1 MSFLIAKQPI
11 FNKEGRI
18 VAYEV
23 YLRKKDNMLEYPKE
37 VPYNRS
43 AYIILQILT
52 EHGIDRV
59 GEGKKVMLNVSVDA
73 LLNRAF
79 ENLPPEKLIFE
90 LLKPQIQVGEVI
102 IGQALKSMS
111 RFKEAGALFASYYE
125 LLEDERY
132 QKFIEGSSLISVD
145 FSHLNDKRIEQLKAK
160 GKKVIV
166 TKIETKEQY
175 EKALKVGD
183 FFEGNYL
190 ESPYI
195 LKEFEI
201 APYLKTTLLRL
212 MSVVHNAQSTKEIA
226 EFISYDV
233 GLTAKLLRFVN
244 SAYFSPIQEIKSVE
258 QACSMLG
265 LKNLKNFIFLLAMND
280 YISVEKALCFKKPRT
295 HLVCLAN
302 PLQAQKAHMV
312 LEKRISFFF
321 GKYWSKVIATFLTSN
336 LPTGKTFIALSL
348 TSTNP
353 SLSMSLSC
361 WSSSSKCSSK
371 FIPKALSIRSKS
383 HLKLHINSM
392 ITSLLRRSSCP
403 SKNPLMVAKSPLSK
417 AK

>member
-1 MSFLIAKQPI
+1 
-11 FNKEGRI
+11 
-18 VAYEV
+18 
-23 YLRKKDNMLEYPKE
+23 
-37 VPYNRS
+37 
-43 AYIILQILT
+43 
-52 EHGIDRV
+52 
-59 GEGKKVMLNVSVDA
+59 
-73 LLNRAF
+73 
-79 ENLPPEKLIFE
+79 
-90 LLKPQIQVGEVI
+90 
-102 IGQALKSMS
+102 
-111 RFKEAGALFASYYE
+111 LFASYYE

-132 QKFIEGSSLISVD
+132 QKFVEESFFISVD
-145 FSHLNDKRIEQLKAK
+145 FPHLKDKRIEQLKAK

-212 MSVVHNAQSTKEIA
+212 MSVVHSAQSTKEIA

-280 YISVEKALCFKKPRT
+280 YISVENPTLWKKSLVRALLAKSIAERIAPELEDAAY
-295 HLVCLAN
+295 LVGLFS
-302 PLQAQKAHMV
+302 LIDEILGVDK
-312 LEKRISFFF
+312 ISFLKDIHMDKLIIDGYTGENKKLRQILDIVSQLEERYSEILSSEDIFNAPLLLKIEELTGIYRF
-321 GKYWSKVIATFLTSN
+321 DLFQMLKDAYEKVDYIFN
-336 LPTGKTFIALSL
+336 L
-348 TSTNP
+348 
-353 SLSMSLSC
+353 
-361 WSSSSKCSSK
+361 
-371 FIPKALSIRSKS
+371 
-383 HLKLHINSM
+383 
-392 ITSLLRRSSCP
+392 
-403 SKNPLMVAKSPLSK
+403 
-417 AK
+417 

>member
-11 FNKEGRI
+11 FDKEGRI

-52 EHGIDRV
+52 EYGIDRV
-59 GEGKKVMLNVSVDA
+59 GEGKKLMLNVSVDA

-79 ENLPPEKLIFE
+79 ENLPLEKLIFE
-90 LLKPQIQVGEVI
+90 LLKPQIQVGGVV

-111 RFKEAGALFASYYE
+111 RFKEAGALFASYHE

-132 QKFIEGSSLISVD
+132 QKFVEGSFFVSVD
-145 FSHLNDKRIEQLKAK
+145 FPRLNDRRIEQLKAK
-160 GKKVIV
+160 GKKIIV

-175 EKALKVGD
+175 EEALKVGD

-195 LKEFEI
+195 LKEFEL

-212 MSVVHNAQSTKEIA
+212 MSVVYSAQSTKEIA

-265 LKNLKNFIFLLAMND
+265 LKNLRNFVFLLAMND
-280 YISVEKALCFKKPRT
+280 YISVENPKLWKRSLVRALLAKSIAERIAPGLKDT
-295 HLVCLAN
+295 AYLVGLFS
-302 PLQAQKAHMV
+302 LIDEILGVDK
-312 LEKRISFFF
+312 ISF
-321 GKYWSKVIATFLTSN
+321 LRELN
-336 LPTGKTFIALSL
+336 LDKLIIDAYTGENERLKQILDIVSQL
-348 TSTNP
+348 EERYSEI
-353 SLSMSLSC
+353 L
-361 WSSSSKCSSK
+361 
-371 FIPKALSIRSKS
+371 KS
-383 HLKLHINSM
+383 EDVFNAPL
-392 ITSLLRRSSCP
+392 LLR
-403 SKNPLMVAKSPLSK
+403 
-417 AK
+417 

>member
-11 FNKEGRI
+11 FDREGRI

-23 YLRKKDNMLEYPKE
+23 YLRKKGNLLEYPKE

-43 AYIILQILT
+43 AYIIVEILA

-59 GEGKKVMLNVSVDA
+59 GEGKKVMVNVSVDA
-73 LLNRAF
+73 LLNKAF
-79 ENLPPEKLIFE
+79 ENLLPEKLIFE
-90 LLKPQIQVGEVI
+90 LLKPQIQVGEVVI
-102 IGQALKSMS
+102 RQTLKSMS
-111 RFKEAGALFASYYE
+111 RFKEAGALFASHYE

-132 QKFIEGSSLISVD
+132 QQFVEGSFFVSVD
-145 FSHLNDKRIEQLKAK
+145 FPRLNDRRIEQLKAK
-160 GKKVIV
+160 GKKIIV

-175 EKALKVGD
+175 EEALKVGD

-212 MSVVHNAQSTKEIA
+212 MSVVYSAQSTKEIA
-226 EFISYDV
+226 ELISYDV

-265 LKNLKNFIFLLAMND
+265 LKNLKNFILLLAMND
-280 YISVEKALCFKKPRT
+280 YISVENPKLWKRSLVRALLAKSIAERIAPGLEDT
-295 HLVCLAN
+295 AYLVGLFS
-302 PLQAQKAHMV
+302 LIDEILGVDK
-312 LEKRISFFF
+312 ISFLKEINIDKLIIDAYT
-321 GKYWSKVIATFLTSN
+321 GENERLKQILDIVSQLEERYSEMSALEDAYNDPFLINMEELTGIYRSDLFRMLKDAHEKADYIFN
-336 LPTGKTFIALSL
+336 L
-348 TSTNP
+348 
-353 SLSMSLSC
+353 
-361 WSSSSKCSSK
+361 
-371 FIPKALSIRSKS
+371 
-383 HLKLHINSM
+383 
-392 ITSLLRRSSCP
+392 
-403 SKNPLMVAKSPLSK
+403 
-417 AK
+417 

>member
-11 FNKEGRI
+11 FDREGRVI
-18 VAYEV
+18 AYEV
-23 YLRKKDNMLEYPKE
+23 YLREKGNVLEYPKE

-59 GEGKKVMLNVSVDA
+59 GEGKRVMLNVSVDA
-73 LLNRAF
+73 LLNKAF

-90 LLKPQIQVGEVI
+90 LLKPQIQVGEVV
-102 IGQALKSMS
+102 IGQSLKSMN
-111 RFKEAGALFASYYE
+111 RFKEAGALFASHYE

-132 QKFIEGSSLISVD
+132 QQFVEESFFVSVD
-145 FSHLNDKRIEQLKAK
+145 FPRLNDRRIEQLKAK
-160 GKKVIV
+160 GKKIIV

-175 EKALKVGD
+175 EEALKVGD

-212 MSVVHNAQSTKEIA
+212 MSMVYSAQSTKEIA

-244 SAYFSPIQEIKSVE
+244 SAYFSPIQEIRSVE

-265 LKNLKNFIFLLAMND
+265 LKNLRNFIFLLAMND
-280 YISVEKALCFKKPRT
+280 YIGVENPTLWKKSLVRALLAKSIAERIAPGLEDVAYLAGLFSLIDEILGVDKLSFLRDIHLDKLIIDAYTGENEKLKQILDIASQLEEKYSEMSALEDAYNDPSLINIEELTGIYRFDLFQMLKDAYEKADYIF
-295 HLVCLAN
+295 
-302 PLQAQKAHMV
+302 
-312 LEKRISFFF
+312 
-321 GKYWSKVIATFLTSN
+321 N
-336 LPTGKTFIALSL
+336 L
-348 TSTNP
+348 
-353 SLSMSLSC
+353 
-361 WSSSSKCSSK
+361 
-371 FIPKALSIRSKS
+371 
-383 HLKLHINSM
+383 
-392 ITSLLRRSSCP
+392 
-403 SKNPLMVAKSPLSK
+403 
-417 AK
+417 

>member
-11 FNKEGRI
+11 FDKEGRI

-23 YLRKKDNMLEYPKE
+23 YLRKKGNALEYPKE

-43 AYIILQILT
+43 AYIILQILA
-52 EHGIDRV
+52 EHGIDKV
-59 GEGKKVMLNVSVDA
+59 GEGKRVMLNVSVDA
-73 LLNRAF
+73 LLSRAF
-79 ENLPPEKLIFE
+79 ENLPSEKLIFE
-90 LLKPQIQVGEVI
+90 LLKPQIQVGGVTI
-102 IGQALKSMS
+102 TQTLKSMS
-111 RFKEAGALFASYYE
+111 RFKEAGGLFASYYE

-132 QKFIEGSSLISVD
+132 QQFVEGSFFVSVD
-145 FSHLNDKRIEQLKAK
+145 FSHLEDKRIEQLKAK
-160 GKKVIV
+160 GKKIIV

-175 EKALKVGD
+175 EEALKVGD

-212 MSVVHNAQSTKEIA
+212 MSVVYSAQSTKEIA

-265 LKNLKNFIFLLAMND
+265 LKNLRNFLLLLAMND
-280 YISVEKALCFKKPRT
+280 YISVENPKVWKRSLVRAL
-295 HLVCLAN
+295 LAKSVAERIA
-302 PLQAQKAHMV
+302 PDFEDTAYLAGLFSLMDEILGVDK
-312 LEKRISFFF
+312 ISFLKEINIDKLIIDAYTGENERLKQILDIVSQLEEMYSEILKSEDVFNVPLLL
-321 GKYWSKVIATFLTSN
+321 KIEELT
-336 LPTGKTFIALSL
+336 GIYRFDLSL
-348 TSTNP
+348 
-353 SLSMSLSC
+353 M
-361 WSSSSKCSSK
+361 
-371 FIPKALSIRSKS
+371 
-383 HLKLHINSM
+383 LKDAHERADYIFNL
-392 ITSLLRRSSCP
+392 
-403 SKNPLMVAKSPLSK
+403 
-417 AK
+417 

>member
-11 FNKEGRI
+11 FDKEGRI

-23 YLRKKDNMLEYPKE
+23 YLRKKGNTLEYPKE

-43 AYIILQILT
+43 AYIIVEILA

-59 GEGKKVMLNVSVDA
+59 GEGKRVMLNVSVDA
-73 LLNRAF
+73 LLNKAF
-79 ENLPPEKLIFE
+79 ENLPMEKLIFE
-90 LLKPQIQVGEVI
+90 LLKPQIQVGGVTI
-102 IGQALKSMS
+102 AQTLKSMS
-111 RFKEAGALFASYYE
+111 RFEEAGALFASYYE

-132 QKFIEGSSLISVD
+132 QQFVEESFFVSVD
-145 FSHLNDKRIEQLKAK
+145 FPRLNDRRIEQLKAK
-160 GKKVIV
+160 GKKIIV

-175 EKALKVGD
+175 EEALKVGD
-183 FFEGNYL
+183 LFEGNYL

-212 MSVVHNAQSTKEIA
+212 ISMVYSAQSTKEIA

-265 LKNLKNFIFLLAMND
+265 LKNLRNFIFLLAMND
-280 YISVEKALCFKKPRT
+280 YISVENPKLWKRSLVRAL
-295 HLVCLAN
+295 LAKSIAERIA
-302 PLQAQKAHMV
+302 PDFEDAAYLAGLFSLIDEILGVDK
-312 LEKRISFFF
+312 ISFLRDLHMDKLIIDAYT
-321 GKYWSKVIATFLTSN
+321 GENERLKQILDIASQLEEMYSEILKSEDVFNAPLLLKIEELTGIYRFDLFRMLKDAHEKADYIFN
-336 LPTGKTFIALSL
+336 L
-348 TSTNP
+348 
-353 SLSMSLSC
+353 
-361 WSSSSKCSSK
+361 
-371 FIPKALSIRSKS
+371 
-383 HLKLHINSM
+383 
-392 ITSLLRRSSCP
+392 
-403 SKNPLMVAKSPLSK
+403 
-417 AK
+417 

>member
-1 MSFLIAKQPI
+1 MSFLIAKQPV
-11 FNKEGRI
+11 FDREGRI

-23 YLRKKDNMLEYPKE
+23 YLRKKGNASEYPKE

-52 EHGIDRV
+52 EYGIDRV
-59 GEGKKVMLNVSVDA
+59 GEGKRVMLNVSVDA
-73 LLNRAF
+73 LLNKAF
-79 ENLPPEKLIFE
+79 ENLPMEKLIFE
-90 LLKPQIQVGEVI
+90 LLKPQIQVGGVTI
-102 IGQALKSMS
+102 TQTLKSMS
-111 RFKEAGALFASYYE
+111 RFKEAGALFASHYE

-132 QKFIEGSSLISVD
+132 QQFVEGSFFISVD
-145 FSHLNDKRIEQLKAK
+145 FPRLNDRRIEQLKAK
-160 GKKVIV
+160 GKKIVV

-175 EKALKVGD
+175 EEALKVGD
-183 FFEGNYL
+183 FFVGEYL

-212 MSVVHNAQSTKEIA
+212 MSMVHSAQSTKEIA

-280 YISVEKALCFKKPRT
+280 HISVENPALWKRS
-295 HLVCLAN
+295 LVRALLAKSIAERIA
-302 PLQAQKAHMV
+302 PGFEDAAYLVGLFSLIDEILGVDK
-312 LEKRISFFF
+312 ISFLRDLHLDKLIIDTYT
-321 GKYWSKVIATFLTSN
+321 GENERLKQILDIVSQLEERYSEMSALEDAYNDPFLLKMEELTGIYRFDLFRMLKDAHDKANHILN
-336 LPTGKTFIALSL
+336 L
-348 TSTNP
+348 
-353 SLSMSLSC
+353 
-361 WSSSSKCSSK
+361 
-371 FIPKALSIRSKS
+371 
-383 HLKLHINSM
+383 
-392 ITSLLRRSSCP
+392 
-403 SKNPLMVAKSPLSK
+403 
-417 AK
+417 

>member
-11 FNKEGRI
+11 FDKEGRI

-23 YLRKKDNMLEYPKE
+23 YLRKKGNLLEYPKE

-43 AYIILQILT
+43 VYIILQILT

-59 GEGKKVMLNVSVDA
+59 GEGKRVMLNVSVDA

-79 ENLPPEKLIFE
+79 ENLPLEKLIFE
-90 LLKPQIQVGEVI
+90 LLKPQIQVGGVI
-102 IGQALKSMS
+102 IGQTLKNMC
-111 RFKEAGALFASYYE
+111 RFKEAGVLFASYYE

-132 QKFIEGSSLISVD
+132 QKFMEESFFISVD
-145 FSHLNDKRIEQLKAK
+145 FPHLKDKRIEQLKAK
-160 GKKVIV
+160 GKKIIV

-175 EKALKVGD
+175 EEALKVGD

-201 APYLKTTLLRL
+201 APYLRTTLLRL
-212 MSVVHNAQSTKEIA
+212 MSVVYSAQSTKEIA

-265 LKNLKNFIFLLAMND
+265 LKNLRNFIFLLAMND
-280 YISVEKALCFKKPRT
+280 YINVENPKLWKRSLVRVLLAKSIAERIAPDFEDTAYLAGLFSLIDEILGVDKISFLSDLHMDKLIIDAYTGENERLKQILDIVSQLEERYSEMSALEDAYNDPLLLKIEELTGIYRFYLFRMLKDAYEKADYIF
-295 HLVCLAN
+295 
-302 PLQAQKAHMV
+302 
-312 LEKRISFFF
+312 
-321 GKYWSKVIATFLTSN
+321 N
-336 LPTGKTFIALSL
+336 L
-348 TSTNP
+348 
-353 SLSMSLSC
+353 
-361 WSSSSKCSSK
+361 
-371 FIPKALSIRSKS
+371 
-383 HLKLHINSM
+383 
-392 ITSLLRRSSCP
+392 
-403 SKNPLMVAKSPLSK
+403 
-417 AK
+417 

>member
-11 FNKEGRI
+11 FDREGKI
-18 VAYEV
+18 IAYEV
-23 YLRKKDNMLEYPKE
+23 YLRKKGNLLEYPKE

-43 AYIILQILT
+43 AYIIVEILT

-73 LLNRAF
+73 LLNKAF

-90 LLKPQIQVGEVI
+90 LLKPQIQAGGVTI
-102 IGQALKSMS
+102 AQTLKSMS
-111 RFKEAGALFASYYE
+111 RFKEAGALFASHYE

-132 QKFIEGSSLISVD
+132 QQFVEESFFISVD
-145 FSHLNDKRIEQLKAK
+145 FSHLNDRRIEQLKAK
-160 GKKVIV
+160 GKKIIV
-166 TKIETKEQY
+166 TKIENKEQY

-212 MSVVHNAQSTKEIA
+212 MSVVYSAQSTKEIA

-265 LKNLKNFIFLLAMND
+265 LKNLRNFIFLLAMND
-280 YISVEKALCFKKPRT
+280 YISVENPKLWKRSLVRALLAKSIAERT
-295 HLVCLAN
+295 APGLEDAAYLVGLFS
-302 PLQAQKAHMV
+302 LIDEILGVDK
-312 LEKRISFFF
+312 ISFLRDLHVDKLIIDAYT
-321 GKYWSKVIATFLTSN
+321 GENERLKQILDIVSQLEERYSEMSALEDAHNDPFLIKIEELTGIYRFDLFRMLKDAHEKADYIFN
-336 LPTGKTFIALSL
+336 L
-348 TSTNP
+348 
-353 SLSMSLSC
+353 
-361 WSSSSKCSSK
+361 
-371 FIPKALSIRSKS
+371 
-383 HLKLHINSM
+383 
-392 ITSLLRRSSCP
+392 
-403 SKNPLMVAKSPLSK
+403 
-417 AK
+417 

>member
-1 MSFLIAKQPI
+1 VSFLIARQPI
-11 FNKEGRI
+11 FDKEGRI

-23 YLRKKDNMLEYPKE
+23 YLRKKGNTLEYPKE

-43 AYIILQILT
+43 AYIIVEILT

-59 GEGKKVMLNVSVDA
+59 GEGKRVMLNVSVDA

-102 IGQALKSMS
+102 IGQTLKSMG
-111 RFKEAGALFASYYE
+111 RFKEAGVLFASYYE

-132 QKFIEGSSLISVD
+132 QKFVEESFFISVD
-145 FSHLNDKRIEQLKAK
+145 FPHLNDKRIEQLKAK
-160 GKKVIV
+160 GKKIIV

-175 EKALKVGD
+175 EEALKVGD

-212 MSVVHNAQSTKEIA
+212 MSVVHSAQSTKEIA

-265 LKNLKNFIFLLAMND
+265 LKSLKNFIFLLAMND
-280 YISVEKALCFKKPRT
+280 YISVENPTLWKKSLFRALLAKSIAERIAPGLEDSAY
-295 HLVCLAN
+295 LVGLFS
-302 PLQAQKAHMV
+302 LIDKILGV
-312 LEKRISFFF
+312 DKISFLKEINIDKLIIDAYTGENKKLRQILDIVSQLEERYSEILSSEDIFNVPLLLKIEELTGIYRSDIF
-321 GKYWSKVIATFLTSN
+321 QMLKDAYEKVDYIFN
-336 LPTGKTFIALSL
+336 L
-348 TSTNP
+348 
-353 SLSMSLSC
+353 
-361 WSSSSKCSSK
+361 
-371 FIPKALSIRSKS
+371 
-383 HLKLHINSM
+383 
-392 ITSLLRRSSCP
+392 
-403 SKNPLMVAKSPLSK
+403 
-417 AK
+417 

>member
-11 FNKEGRI
+11 FDKEGRI

-23 YLRKKDNMLEYPKE
+23 YLRKKGNTLEYPKE

-43 AYIILQILT
+43 AYIIVEILT

-59 GEGKKVMLNVSVDA
+59 GEGKRVMLNVSVDA

-79 ENLPPEKLIFE
+79 ENLPLEKLIFE
-90 LLKPQIQVGEVI
+90 LLKPQIQVGGVI
-102 IGQALKSMS
+102 IGQTLKSMG
-111 RFKEAGALFASYYE
+111 RFKEAGVLFASYYE

-132 QKFIEGSSLISVD
+132 QKFVEESFFISVD
-145 FSHLNDKRIEQLKAK
+145 FPHLKDKRIEQLKAK
-160 GKKVIV
+160 GKKIIV

-175 EKALKVGD
+175 EEALKVGD

-212 MSVVHNAQSTKEIA
+212 MSVVHSAQSTKEIA

-265 LKNLKNFIFLLAMND
+265 LKNIKNFIFLLAMND
-280 YISVEKALCFKKPRT
+280 YISVENPALWKKS
-295 HLVCLAN
+295 LVRAL
-302 PLQAQKAHMV
+302 
-312 LEKRISFFF
+312 LEKSIAERIAPGLEDAAYLVGLFSLIDEILGVDKISFLKEINIDKLIIDAYTGENKKLRQILDIVSQLEERYSEILSSEDTFNAPILLKIEELMGIYRSDLF
-321 GKYWSKVIATFLTSN
+321 QMLKDAYEKVDYIFN
-336 LPTGKTFIALSL
+336 L
-348 TSTNP
+348 
-353 SLSMSLSC
+353 
-361 WSSSSKCSSK
+361 
-371 FIPKALSIRSKS
+371 
-383 HLKLHINSM
+383 
-392 ITSLLRRSSCP
+392 
-403 SKNPLMVAKSPLSK
+403 
-417 AK
+417 

>member
-1 MSFLIAKQPI
+1 VSFLIARQPI
-11 FNKEGRI
+11 FDKEGRI

-23 YLRKKDNMLEYPKE
+23 YLRKKGNMLEYPKE

-43 AYIILQILT
+43 AYIIVEILT

-59 GEGKKVMLNVSVDA
+59 GGGKRVMLNVSVDA

-79 ENLPPEKLIFE
+79 ESLPPEKLIFE
-90 LLKPQIQVGEVI
+90 LLKPQIQVGGVI
-102 IGQALKSMS
+102 IGQTLKSMG
-111 RFKEAGALFASYYE
+111 RFKEAGVLFASYYE

-132 QKFIEGSSLISVD
+132 QKFMEESFFISVD
-145 FSHLNDKRIEQLKAK
+145 FPHLKDKRIEQLKSK
-160 GKKVIV
+160 GKKIIV

-175 EKALKVGD
+175 EEALKVCD

-201 APYLKTTLLRL
+201 TPYLKTTLLRL
-212 MSVVHNAQSTKEIA
+212 MSMVHSAQSTKEIA

-233 GLTAKLLRFVN
+233 GLTAKILRFVN

-280 YISVEKALCFKKPRT
+280 YISVENPTLWKKSLVRAL
-295 HLVCLAN
+295 LAKSIAERIA
-302 PLQAQKAHMV
+302 PG
-312 LEKRISFFF
+312 LEDAAYLAGLFSLIDEILGVDKISFLREINIDKLIIDAYTGENKKLRQILDIVFQLEEGYSEILKSGDIF
-321 GKYWSKVIATFLTSN
+321 NAPILLKIKELTGIHGSDLFRMLKDAYEKVDYILN
-336 LPTGKTFIALSL
+336 L
-348 TSTNP
+348 
-353 SLSMSLSC
+353 
-361 WSSSSKCSSK
+361 
-371 FIPKALSIRSKS
+371 
-383 HLKLHINSM
+383 
-392 ITSLLRRSSCP
+392 
-403 SKNPLMVAKSPLSK
+403 
-417 AK
+417 

>member
-11 FNKEGRI
+11 FDKEGRI

-23 YLRKKDNMLEYPKE
+23 YLRKKGNLLEYPKE

-59 GEGKKVMLNVSVDA
+59 GEGKRVMLNVSVDA
-73 LLNRAF
+73 LLNKAF
-79 ENLPPEKLIFE
+79 ENLPMENLIFE
-90 LLKPQIQVGEVI
+90 LLKPQIQVGGVV
-102 IGQALKSMS
+102 IGQALKSTS
-111 RFKEAGALFASYYE
+111 RFKEAGALFASHYE

-132 QKFIEGSSLISVD
+132 QQFVEESFFVSVD
-145 FSHLNDKRIEQLKAK
+145 FPRLNDRRIEQLKAK
-160 GKKVIV
+160 GKKIIV

-175 EKALKVGD
+175 EEALKVGD

-212 MSVVHNAQSTKEIA
+212 MSMVHGAQSTKEIA

-244 SAYFSPIQEIKSVE
+244 SVYFSPIQEIRSVE

-265 LKNLKNFIFLLAMND
+265 LKNLRNFIFLLAMND
-280 YISVEKALCFKKPRT
+280 YISVENATLWKMSLVRALLAKSIAERIAPGLEDAAY
-295 HLVCLAN
+295 LVGLFS
-302 PLQAQKAHMV
+302 LIDEILGVDK
-312 LEKRISFFF
+312 ISFL
-321 GKYWSKVIATFLTSN
+321 KEINIDKLIIDAY
-336 LPTGKTFIALSL
+336 TGENKKLRQILDIVSQL
-348 TSTNP
+348 EERHSE
-353 SLSMSLSC
+353 
-361 WSSSSKCSSK
+361 
-371 FIPKALSIRSKS
+371 IPKSEDIFNAPILLKIEELTGIYRSDLFRM
-383 HLKLHINSM
+383 LKDAYEKADYIF
-392 ITSLLRRSSCP
+392 
-403 SKNPLMVAKSPLSK
+403 NP
-417 AK
+417 

>member
-11 FNKEGRI
+11 FDKEGRI

-23 YLRKKDNMLEYPKE
+23 YLRKKGNVLEYPKE

-52 EHGIDRV
+52 EHGIDKV

-73 LLNRAF
+73 LLNKSF
-79 ENLPPEKLIFE
+79 ENLPPGKLIFE
-90 LLKPQIQVGEVI
+90 LLKPQIQVGEVVI
-102 IGQALKSMS
+102 AQTLKSMS

-132 QKFIEGSSLISVD
+132 QKFVEESFFISVD
-145 FSHLNDKRIEQLKAK
+145 FPRLNDRRIEQLKAK
-160 GKKVIV
+160 GKKIIV
-166 TKIETKEQY
+166 TKIETREQY
-175 EKALKVGD
+175 EEALKVGD

-212 MSVVHNAQSTKEIA
+212 MSVVHSAQSTKEIA

-258 QACSMLG
+258 QACSMLS
-265 LKNLKNFIFLLAMND
+265 LKKLKNFISLLATND
-280 YISVEKALCFKKPRT
+280 YISVENPTLWKKSLVRALLAKSIAERIAPGLEDAAY
-295 HLVCLAN
+295 LVGLFSLIDEILGVN
-302 PLQAQKAHMV
+302 K
-312 LEKRISFFF
+312 ISFLKDIKIDKLIIDAYTGENERLKQILDIVSQLEEGYSEILKSEDIFNVPLLL
-321 GKYWSKVIATFLTSN
+321 KIEELTSIYRYDLLQMLKDAYEKADYIFN
-336 LPTGKTFIALSL
+336 L
-348 TSTNP
+348 
-353 SLSMSLSC
+353 
-361 WSSSSKCSSK
+361 
-371 FIPKALSIRSKS
+371 
-383 HLKLHINSM
+383 
-392 ITSLLRRSSCP
+392 
-403 SKNPLMVAKSPLSK
+403 
-417 AK
+417 

>member
-11 FNKEGRI
+11 FDKEGRI

-23 YLRKKDNMLEYPKE
+23 YLRKKGNILEYPKE

-43 AYIILQILT
+43 AYIVVEILT

-73 LLNRAF
+73 LLNRVF

-111 RFKEAGALFASYYE
+111 RFKEARALFASYYE

-132 QKFIEGSSLISVD
+132 QKFVEESFFISVD
-145 FSHLNDKRIEQLKAK
+145 FPHLNDKRIEQLKAK
-160 GKKVIV
+160 GKKIIV

-212 MSVVHNAQSTKEIA
+212 MSMVHSAQSTKEIA

-280 YISVEKALCFKKPRT
+280 YISVENATLWKMS
-295 HLVCLAN
+295 LVRAFLAKSIAERIA
-302 PLQAQKAHMV
+302 PG
-312 LEKRISFFF
+312 LEDAAYLAGLFSLIDEILGVDKISFLKEINIDKLIIDAYTGENKKLRQILDIVSQLEERYSEIMTSEDIFNAPLLL
-321 GKYWSKVIATFLTSN
+321 KIEELTGIYRFDLFRMLKDAYERADYIFN
-336 LPTGKTFIALSL
+336 L
-348 TSTNP
+348 
-353 SLSMSLSC
+353 
-361 WSSSSKCSSK
+361 
-371 FIPKALSIRSKS
+371 
-383 HLKLHINSM
+383 
-392 ITSLLRRSSCP
+392 
-403 SKNPLMVAKSPLSK
+403 
-417 AK
+417 

>member
-1 MSFLIAKQPI
+1 MSFLIARQPI
-11 FNKEGRI
+11 FDKEGRI
-18 VAYEV
+18 IAYEV
-23 YLRKKDNMLEYPKE
+23 YLRKKGNTLEYPKE

-59 GEGKKVMLNVSVDA
+59 GEGNKVMLNVSVDA

-79 ENLPPEKLIFE
+79 ENLPSEKLIFE
-90 LLKPQIQVGEVI
+90 LLKPQIQVGEVV
-102 IGQALKSMS
+102 IGQTLKSMS

-132 QKFIEGSSLISVD
+132 KKFIEGSFFISVD
-145 FSHLNDKRIEQLKAK
+145 FPHLNDKRIEQLKAN
-160 GKKVIV
+160 GKKIIV

-175 EKALKVGD
+175 EEALKVGD

-195 LKEFEI
+195 LREFEI

-212 MSVVHNAQSTKEIA
+212 MSMVHGAQSTKEIA

-233 GLTAKLLRFVN
+233 GLTAKLLRFVD
-244 SAYFSPIQEIKSVE
+244 SAYSSPIQDIKSVE

-280 YISVEKALCFKKPRT
+280 YVSVENATLWKKSLVRAL
-295 HLVCLAN
+295 L
-302 PLQAQKAHMV
+302 
-312 LEKRISFFF
+312 
-321 GKYWSKVIATFLTSN
+321 
-336 LPTGKTFIALSL
+336 
-348 TSTNP
+348 
-353 SLSMSLSC
+353 
-361 WSSSSKCSSK
+361 
-371 FIPKALSIRSKS
+371 
-383 HLKLHINSM
+383 
-392 ITSLLRRSSCP
+392 
-403 SKNPLMVAKSPLSK
+403 AKSIAERIAPGLEDAAYLVGLFSLIDEILGVDK
-417 AK
+417 VSFLKEINIDKLIIDAYTGENERLKQILDIVSQLEERYSEILKSGDIFNAPILLKIEELTGIYRSDLFQMLKDAYEKVDYIFNL

>member
-11 FNKEGRI
+11 FDREGKI
-18 VAYEV
+18 IAYEV
-23 YLRKKDNMLEYPKE
+23 YLRKKGNLLEYPKE

-43 AYIILQILT
+43 AYIIVEILT

-73 LLNRAF
+73 LLNKAF

-90 LLKPQIQVGEVI
+90 LLKPQIQAGGVTI
-102 IGQALKSMS
+102 AQTLKSMS
-111 RFKEAGALFASYYE
+111 RFKEAGALFASHYE

-132 QKFIEGSSLISVD
+132 QQFVEESFFISVD
-145 FSHLNDKRIEQLKAK
+145 FPHLNDRRIEQLKAK
-160 GKKVIV
+160 GKKIIV
-166 TKIETKEQY
+166 TKIENKEQY

-212 MSVVHNAQSTKEIA
+212 MSMVYSAQSTKEIA

-265 LKNLKNFIFLLAMND
+265 LKNLRNFILLLAVND
-280 YISVEKALCFKKPRT
+280 YISVENPKLWKRSLVRALLAKSIAERT
-295 HLVCLAN
+295 APGLEDAAYLVGLFS
-302 PLQAQKAHMV
+302 LIDEILGVDK
-312 LEKRISFFF
+312 ISFLRDLHVDKLIIDAYTGENERLKQILDIVSQLEERYSEILKSEDVFNAPLLL
-321 GKYWSKVIATFLTSN
+321 KIEELTGIYRFDLFRILKDAYEKADYIFN
-336 LPTGKTFIALSL
+336 L
-348 TSTNP
+348 
-353 SLSMSLSC
+353 
-361 WSSSSKCSSK
+361 
-371 FIPKALSIRSKS
+371 
-383 HLKLHINSM
+383 
-392 ITSLLRRSSCP
+392 
-403 SKNPLMVAKSPLSK
+403 
-417 AK
+417 

>member
-1 MSFLIAKQPI
+1 VSFLIAKQPI
-11 FNKEGRI
+11 FDKEGRI

-23 YLRKKDNMLEYPKE
+23 YLRKKGNTLEYPKE

-43 AYIILQILT
+43 AYIIVEILT

-59 GEGKKVMLNVSVDA
+59 GEGKRVMLNVSVDA

-79 ENLPPEKLIFE
+79 ENLPLEKLIFE
-90 LLKPQIQVGEVI
+90 LLKPQIQVGGVI
-102 IGQALKSMS
+102 IGQTLKSMG
-111 RFKEAGALFASYYE
+111 RFKEAGVLFASYYE

-132 QKFIEGSSLISVD
+132 QKFVEESFFISVD
-145 FSHLNDKRIEQLKAK
+145 FPHLKDKRIEQLKAK
-160 GKKVIV
+160 GKKIIV

-175 EKALKVGD
+175 EEALKVGD

-212 MSVVHNAQSTKEIA
+212 MSVVHSAQSTKEIA

-244 SAYFSPIQEIKSVE
+244 SAYFSSIQEIKSVE

-280 YISVEKALCFKKPRT
+280 YISVENPALWKKS
-295 HLVCLAN
+295 LVRALLAKSIAERIA
-302 PLQAQKAHMV
+302 PDFEDAAYLAGLFSLIYEILGVDK
-312 LEKRISFFF
+312 ISFLKEINIDKLIIDAYTGENRKLRQILDIVSQLEERYSEILSSEDIFNVPLLLKIEELTGIYRSDIF
-321 GKYWSKVIATFLTSN
+321 QMLKDSYEKVDYIFN
-336 LPTGKTFIALSL
+336 L
-348 TSTNP
+348 
-353 SLSMSLSC
+353 
-361 WSSSSKCSSK
+361 
-371 FIPKALSIRSKS
+371 
-383 HLKLHINSM
+383 
-392 ITSLLRRSSCP
+392 
-403 SKNPLMVAKSPLSK
+403 
-417 AK
+417 

>member
-1 MSFLIAKQPI
+1 VSFLIAKQPI
-11 FNKEGRI
+11 FDKEGKI

-43 AYIILQILT
+43 AYIIVEILT

-59 GEGKKVMLNVSVDA
+59 GEGKKVMLNVSVDS
-73 LLNRAF
+73 LLNKAF

-102 IGQALKSMS
+102 LGQALKSMS
-111 RFKEAGALFASYYE
+111 RFKEARALFASYYD

-132 QKFIEGSSLISVD
+132 QKFVEESFLISVD
-145 FSHLNDKRIEQLKAK
+145 FPHLKDKRIEQLKAK

-212 MSVVHNAQSTKEIA
+212 MSLVHSAQSTKEIA

-280 YISVEKALCFKKPRT
+280 YISVENSNLWKKSLVRALLAKSIAERIAPELEDAAY
-295 HLVCLAN
+295 LVGLFS
-302 PLQAQKAHMV
+302 LIDEILGVDK
-312 LEKRISFFF
+312 ISFLKDIHMDKLIIDGYTGENERLRQILDIVSQLEERYSEILSSEDIFNAPLLVKIEELTGIYRSDIF
-321 GKYWSKVIATFLTSN
+321 RMLKDAYEKVDYIFN
-336 LPTGKTFIALSL
+336 L
-348 TSTNP
+348 
-353 SLSMSLSC
+353 
-361 WSSSSKCSSK
+361 
-371 FIPKALSIRSKS
+371 
-383 HLKLHINSM
+383 
-392 ITSLLRRSSCP
+392 
-403 SKNPLMVAKSPLSK
+403 
-417 AK
+417 

>member
-1 MSFLIAKQPI
+1 MSFLIARQPI
-11 FNKEGRI
+11 FDKEGRI

-23 YLRKKDNMLEYPKE
+23 YLRKKGNILEYPKE

-43 AYIILQILT
+43 AYIIVEILT

-90 LLKPQIQVGEVI
+90 LLKPQIQVGGVI
-102 IGQALKSMS
+102 LGQTLKSMS
-111 RFKEAGALFASYYE
+111 RFKEAGVLFASYYE

-132 QKFIEGSSLISVD
+132 QKFVEESFFISVD
-145 FSHLNDKRIEQLKAK
+145 FPHLKDKRIEQLKAK

-175 EKALKVGD
+175 QKALEVGD

-195 LKEFEI
+195 LREFEI

-212 MSVVHNAQSTKEIA
+212 MSVVHSAQSTKEIA

-265 LKNLKNFIFLLAMND
+265 LKNIKNFIFLLAMND
-280 YISVEKALCFKKPRT
+280 YISVENPTLWKKSLVRALLAKSMAERIAPELEDAAY
-295 HLVCLAN
+295 LVGLFS
-302 PLQAQKAHMV
+302 LIDEILGVDK
-312 LEKRISFFF
+312 ISFLKDIHMDKLIIDAYTGENKKLRQILDIVSQLEERYSEILGSEDIYNAPLLLKIEDITGVYRLDLFHMLKDAYEKTDYIF
-321 GKYWSKVIATFLTSN
+321 N
-336 LPTGKTFIALSL
+336 L
-348 TSTNP
+348 
-353 SLSMSLSC
+353 
-361 WSSSSKCSSK
+361 
-371 FIPKALSIRSKS
+371 
-383 HLKLHINSM
+383 
-392 ITSLLRRSSCP
+392 
-403 SKNPLMVAKSPLSK
+403 
-417 AK
+417 

>member
-11 FNKEGRI
+11 FDKEGRI

-23 YLRKKDNMLEYPKE
+23 YLRKKGNLLEYPKE

-43 AYIILQILT
+43 AYIVVEILA
-52 EHGIDRV
+52 EHGINRV
-59 GEGKKVMLNVSVDA
+59 GEGKKVMVNVSVDA
-73 LLNRAF
+73 LLNKAF

-90 LLKPQIQVGEVI
+90 LLKPQIQVGGVTI
-102 IGQALKSMS
+102 AQTLKSMS
-111 RFKEAGALFASYYE
+111 RFKEAGALFASNYE

-132 QKFIEGSSLISVD
+132 QQFVEGSFFISVD
-145 FSHLNDKRIEQLKAK
+145 FPRLNDKRIEQLKAR
-160 GKKVIV
+160 GKKIIV

-190 ESPYI
+190 ESPYT

-212 MSVVHNAQSTKEIA
+212 MSVVYSAQSTKEIA

-280 YISVEKALCFKKPRT
+280 YISVENPTLWKRSLVRALLAKSIAEHMAPGLEDAAY
-295 HLVCLAN
+295 LVGLFS
-302 PLQAQKAHMV
+302 LIDEILGVDK
-312 LEKRISFFF
+312 ISFLKDIHMDKLIIDAYTGENERLKQILDIVSQLEEMYSEILKSEDVFNAPLLL
-321 GKYWSKVIATFLTSN
+321 KIEELTGIYRSDLFRMLKDAHEKAGYILN
-336 LPTGKTFIALSL
+336 L
-348 TSTNP
+348 
-353 SLSMSLSC
+353 
-361 WSSSSKCSSK
+361 
-371 FIPKALSIRSKS
+371 
-383 HLKLHINSM
+383 
-392 ITSLLRRSSCP
+392 
-403 SKNPLMVAKSPLSK
+403 
-417 AK
+417 

>member
-11 FNKEGRI
+11 FDKEGRI

-23 YLRKKDNMLEYPKE
+23 YLRKKGNLLEYPKE

-43 AYIILQILT
+43 AYIMLQILA
-52 EHGIDRV
+52 EHGVDRV

-73 LLNRAF
+73 LLNKAF
-79 ENLPPEKLIFE
+79 ENLPMEKLIFE
-90 LLKPQIQVGEVI
+90 LLKPQIQVGGVTI
-102 IGQALKSMS
+102 AQTLKSMS
-111 RFKEAGALFASYYE
+111 KFKEAGALFASHYE

-132 QKFIEGSSLISVD
+132 QQFVEGSFFVSVD
-145 FSHLNDKRIEQLKAK
+145 FPRLNDRRIEQLKAK
-160 GKKVIV
+160 GKKIIV

-175 EKALKVGD
+175 EEALKVGD

-212 MSVVHNAQSTKEIA
+212 MSVVYSAQSTKEIA

-244 SAYFSPIQEIKSVE
+244 SAYFSPIQEIRSVE

-265 LKNLKNFIFLLAMND
+265 LKNLRNFIFLLAMND
-280 YISVEKALCFKKPRT
+280 YISVENPQLWKRSLVRAL
-295 HLVCLAN
+295 LAKSIAERMA
-302 PLQAQKAHMV
+302 PDFEDAAYLAGLFSLIDEILGVDK
-312 LEKRISFFF
+312 ISFLRDLHMDKLIIDAYT
-321 GKYWSKVIATFLTSN
+321 GENERLKQILDIVSQLEERYSEMSALEDAYNDPFLIN
-336 LPTGKTFIALSL
+336 IEELTGIYRFDLSL
-348 TSTNP
+348 M
-353 SLSMSLSC
+353 L
-361 WSSSSKCSSK
+361 KDAYE
-371 FIPKALSIRSKS
+371 KADYIFNL
-383 HLKLHINSM
+383 
-392 ITSLLRRSSCP
+392 
-403 SKNPLMVAKSPLSK
+403 
-417 AK
+417 

>member
-11 FNKEGRI
+11 FDKEGRI

-23 YLRKKDNMLEYPKE
+23 YLRKKDNVLEYPKE

-43 AYIILQILT
+43 AYIILQILA

-59 GEGKKVMLNVSVDA
+59 GEGKRVMLNVSVDA
-73 LLNRAF
+73 LLNKAF
-79 ENLPPEKLIFE
+79 ENLPMEKLIFE
-90 LLKPQIQVGEVI
+90 LLKPQIQVGGVV
-102 IGQALKSMS
+102 IGQSLKSMS

-132 QKFIEGSSLISVD
+132 QKFIEGSFFISVD
-145 FSHLNDKRIEQLKAK
+145 FPHLNDRRIEQLKAK

-190 ESPYI
+190 EPPYI

-201 APYLKTTLLRL
+201 APYLRTTLIRL
-212 MSVVHNAQSTKEIA
+212 MSIVHSAQSTKEIA

-265 LKNLKNFIFLLAMND
+265 LKNLRNFIFLLAMND
-280 YISVEKALCFKKPRT
+280 YISVENPKLWKRS
-295 HLVCLAN
+295 LVRAILAKSIAERIA
-302 PLQAQKAHMV
+302 PG
-312 LEKRISFFF
+312 LEDTAYFVGLFSLIDKILGVDKISFLKEINIDKLIIDAYT
-321 GKYWSKVIATFLTSN
+321 GENERLKQILDIASQLEEMYSEILKSEDVFNAPLLLKIEELTGIYRFDLFRMLKDAHEKADYIFN
-336 LPTGKTFIALSL
+336 L
-348 TSTNP
+348 
-353 SLSMSLSC
+353 
-361 WSSSSKCSSK
+361 
-371 FIPKALSIRSKS
+371 
-383 HLKLHINSM
+383 
-392 ITSLLRRSSCP
+392 
-403 SKNPLMVAKSPLSK
+403 
-417 AK
+417 

>member
-11 FNKEGRI
+11 FDKEGRI

-23 YLRKKDNMLEYPKE
+23 YLRKKGNTLEYPKE

-43 AYIILQILT
+43 AYIIVEILT

-59 GEGKKVMLNVSVDA
+59 GEGKRAMLNVSVDA

-79 ENLPPEKLIFE
+79 ENLPLEKLIFE
-90 LLKPQIQVGEVI
+90 LLKPQIQVGGVT
-102 IGQALKSMS
+102 IGQTLKSMG
-111 RFKEAGALFASYYE
+111 RLKEAGALFASYYE

-132 QKFIEGSSLISVD
+132 QKFVEESFFISVD
-145 FSHLNDKRIEQLKAK
+145 FPHLNDKRIEQLKAK
-160 GKKVIV
+160 GKKTIV

-175 EKALKVGD
+175 EEALKVGD

-212 MSVVHNAQSTKEIA
+212 MSVVHSAQSTKEIA

-280 YISVEKALCFKKPRT
+280 YIGVENPALWK
-295 HLVCLAN
+295 
-302 PLQAQKAHMV
+302 
-312 LEKRISFFF
+312 
-321 GKYWSKVIATFLTSN
+321 
-336 LPTGKTFIALSL
+336 
-348 TSTNP
+348 
-353 SLSMSLSC
+353 MSLVRA
-361 WSSSSKCSSK
+361 
-371 FIPKALSIRSKS
+371 FL
-383 HLKLHINSM
+383 
-392 ITSLLRRSSCP
+392 
-403 SKNPLMVAKSPLSK
+403 AKSIAERIAPGLEDAAYLVGLFSLIDEILGVDK
-417 AK
+417 VSFLKEINIDKLIIDAYTGDNERLKQILDIVSQLEERYSEMSALEDAYNDPFLLKIEELTGIYRSDLFQMLKDAYEKVDYIFNL

>member
-11 FNKEGRI
+11 FDKEGRI
-18 VAYEV
+18 IAYEV
-23 YLRKKDNMLEYPKE
+23 YLRKKGNILEYPKE

-43 AYIILQILT
+43 AYIVVEILT

-59 GEGKKVMLNVSVDA
+59 GEGKKVMLNVSVDT
-73 LLNRAF
+73 LLNRVF

-90 LLKPQIQVGEVI
+90 LLKPQIQVGEVV

-132 QKFIEGSSLISVD
+132 QKFVEESFFISVD
-145 FSHLNDKRIEQLKAK
+145 FPHLNDKRIEQLKAK

-212 MSVVHNAQSTKEIA
+212 MSMVHSAQSTKEIA

-280 YISVEKALCFKKPRT
+280 YISVENATLWKMS
-295 HLVCLAN
+295 LVRAFLAKSIAERIA
-302 PLQAQKAHMV
+302 PG
-312 LEKRISFFF
+312 LEDAAYLAGLFSLIDEILGVDKISFLKEINIDKLIIDAYTGENKKLRQILDIVSQLEEGYSEILKSEDIFNAPLLL
-321 GKYWSKVIATFLTSN
+321 KIEELTGIYRFDLFRMLKGAHEKADYIFN
-336 LPTGKTFIALSL
+336 L
-348 TSTNP
+348 
-353 SLSMSLSC
+353 
-361 WSSSSKCSSK
+361 
-371 FIPKALSIRSKS
+371 
-383 HLKLHINSM
+383 
-392 ITSLLRRSSCP
+392 
-403 SKNPLMVAKSPLSK
+403 
-417 AK
+417 

>member
-1 MSFLIAKQPI
+1 MSFLIARQPI
-11 FNKEGRI
+11 FDKEGRI

-23 YLRKKDNMLEYPKE
+23 YLRKKGNTLEYPKE

-43 AYIILQILT
+43 AYIIVEILT

-59 GEGKKVMLNVSVDA
+59 GEGKRVMLNVSVDA

-79 ENLPPEKLIFE
+79 ENLPLEKLIFE
-90 LLKPQIQVGEVI
+90 LLKPQIQVGGVI
-102 IGQALKSMS
+102 IGQTLKNMC
-111 RFKEAGALFASYYE
+111 RFKEAGVLFASYYE

-132 QKFIEGSSLISVD
+132 QKFMEESFFISVD
-145 FSHLNDKRIEQLKAK
+145 FPHLKDKRIEQLKAK
-160 GKKVIV
+160 GKKIIV

-175 EKALKVGD
+175 EEALKVGD

-212 MSVVHNAQSTKEIA
+212 MSMVHSAQSTKEIA

-280 YISVEKALCFKKPRT
+280 YISVENPALWKKS
-295 HLVCLAN
+295 LVRALLAKSIAERIA
-302 PLQAQKAHMV
+302 PG
-312 LEKRISFFF
+312 LEDAAYLVGLFSLIDEILGVDKISFLKEINIDKLIIDAYTGENKKLRQILDIVSQLEERYSEILSSEDIYNASILLKIEELTGIYRSDLFQML
-321 GKYWSKVIATFLTSN
+321 KDAYEKVDYIFN
-336 LPTGKTFIALSL
+336 L
-348 TSTNP
+348 
-353 SLSMSLSC
+353 
-361 WSSSSKCSSK
+361 
-371 FIPKALSIRSKS
+371 
-383 HLKLHINSM
+383 
-392 ITSLLRRSSCP
+392 
-403 SKNPLMVAKSPLSK
+403 
-417 AK
+417 

>member
-1 MSFLIAKQPI
+1 MSFLIAKQPV

-132 QKFIEGSSLISVD
+132 QKFIEGSSFISVD

-280 YISVEKALCFKKPRT
+280 YISVENATLWKRS
-295 HLVCLAN
+295 LVRA
-302 PLQAQKAHMV
+302 
-312 LEKRISFFF
+312 
-321 GKYWSKVIATFLTSN
+321 FL
-336 LPTGKTFIALSL
+336 
-348 TSTNP
+348 
-353 SLSMSLSC
+353 
-361 WSSSSKCSSK
+361 
-371 FIPKALSIRSKS
+371 
-383 HLKLHINSM
+383 
-392 ITSLLRRSSCP
+392 
-403 SKNPLMVAKSPLSK
+403 AKSVAERIAPGLEDAAYLVGLFSLIDEILGVDKVSFLKETNIDKLIIDAYTGENKKLRQILDIVSQLEGGYSEILKSEDIFNAPLLLK
-417 AK
+417 IEELTGIYRFDLFRMLKDAYERADYIFNL

>member
-1 MSFLIAKQPI
+1 VSFLIARQPI
-11 FNKEGRI
+11 FDKEGRI

-23 YLRKKDNMLEYPKE
+23 YLRKKGNTLEYPKE

-43 AYIILQILT
+43 AYIIVEILT

-59 GEGKKVMLNVSVDA
+59 GEGKRVMLNVSVDA

-79 ENLPPEKLIFE
+79 ESLPPEKLIFE
-90 LLKPQIQVGEVI
+90 LLKPQIQVGGVI
-102 IGQALKSMS
+102 IGQTLKSMG
-111 RFKEAGALFASYYE
+111 RFKEAGVLFASYYE

-132 QKFIEGSSLISVD
+132 QKFVEESFFISVD
-145 FSHLNDKRIEQLKAK
+145 FPHLNDKRIEQLKAK
-160 GKKVIV
+160 GKKIIV

-175 EKALKVGD
+175 EEALKVGD

-212 MSVVHNAQSTKEIA
+212 MSVVHSAQSTKEIA

-280 YISVEKALCFKKPRT
+280 YISVENPNLWKKSLVRALLAKSIAERIAPELEDAAY
-295 HLVCLAN
+295 LVGLFS
-302 PLQAQKAHMV
+302 LIDEILGVDK
-312 LEKRISFFF
+312 ISFLKDIHMDKLIIDGYTGENKKLRQILDIVSQLEERYSEILSSEDIFNAPLLVKIEELTGIYRSDIF
-321 GKYWSKVIATFLTSN
+321 QMLKDAYEKVDYIFN
-336 LPTGKTFIALSL
+336 L
-348 TSTNP
+348 
-353 SLSMSLSC
+353 
-361 WSSSSKCSSK
+361 
-371 FIPKALSIRSKS
+371 
-383 HLKLHINSM
+383 
-392 ITSLLRRSSCP
+392 
-403 SKNPLMVAKSPLSK
+403 
-417 AK
+417 

>member
-11 FNKEGRI
+11 FDKEGRI

-23 YLRKKDNMLEYPKE
+23 YLRKKGNTLEYPKE

-59 GEGKKVMLNVSVDA
+59 GEGNKVMLNVSVDA

-79 ENLPPEKLIFE
+79 ENLPLEKLIFE
-90 LLKPQIQVGEVI
+90 LLKPQFQVGEVV
-102 IGQALKSMS
+102 IGQTLKSMS

-132 QKFIEGSSLISVD
+132 QKFIEGSFFISVD
-145 FSHLNDKRIEQLKAK
+145 FPHLNDKRIEQLKAN
-160 GKKVIV
+160 GKKIIV

-175 EKALKVGD
+175 EEALKIGD

-201 APYLKTTLLRL
+201 APYLRTTLLRL
-212 MSVVHNAQSTKEIA
+212 MSMVHGAQSTKEIA

-233 GLTAKLLRFVN
+233 GLTAKLLRFVD
-244 SAYFSPIQEIKSVE
+244 SAYSSPIQDIKSVE

-280 YISVEKALCFKKPRT
+280 YISVENPTLWKKSLVRALLAKSIAERIAPGLEDT
-295 HLVCLAN
+295 AYLVGLFS
-302 PLQAQKAHMV
+302 LIDEILGVDK
-312 LEKRISFFF
+312 ISFL
-321 GKYWSKVIATFLTSN
+321 KEINIDKLITDAY
-336 LPTGKTFIALSL
+336 TGE
-348 TSTNP
+348 NE
-353 SLSMSLSC
+353 
-361 WSSSSKCSSK
+361 
-371 FIPKALSIRSKS
+371 R
-383 HLKLHINSM
+383 LKQILDTVSQ
-392 ITSLLRRSSCP
+392 LEERSSEI
-403 SKNPLMVAKSPLSK
+403 LSSVDAYNDPFLINIEELTGIYRSDLFQMLK
-417 AK
+417 DAYEKVDYIFNL